1 VRQVTEYNRMYIFSI
16 GEIPTL
22 TTPIPQNFVQTIA
35 KERGV
40 TDAELKTLFMALD
53 GQSTA
58 NIGSNLGISDIAVR
72 KRLGEVYKKFQ
83 IAGNGPGKLSE
94 LRHQLLFS
102 YYTEQGSIDFSRG
115 KGSLFKMPILSV
127 GEPPVGAGF
136 PSDRFANA
144 NARRQEDWGQAPD
157 VAVFYGR
164 TEELTTLKQWIV
176 SDNCRVV
183 ALLGLAGSGKTTLSV
198 QLAKQVQDEFDFVIW
213 RSLRSTPTA
222 EEFLTSLIQLFSNQQ
237 RPDLPAELNG
247 KISRLIDYLR
257 KHRCLLILDDFEAV
271 LRPEELAGHYRE
283 GCEGYRD
290 LIVRLCEVN
299 HQSCFVL
306 VSSEEPTEMALLAGE
321 KVKSLKPAIS
331 QEIAREIF
339 QEKGLSAQDQEWE
352 ILLARYGGNLL
363 ALKIVAT
370 TIHEFFDGN
379 VGKFL
384 EATALFIEEHISNLL
399 AQQFDRMSNSEQ
411 EISYWLAIAQ
421 SPISLATL
429 REQMLVNSSLSDLLK
444 NLDSLGRRSL
454 IDKISEGGQTVF
466 MLQPLIVQYVSE
478 RLVEQIRAEV
488 LETVK
493 TQGIE
498 RMRLLKTH
506 NISTSIAQQK
516 AGKEARSR
524 SILELVKNRLQVLFM
539 TTTGF
544 EKPLNI
550 LTKIASDLE
559 DKSILEVG
567 YARENLA
574 QIIAD
579 ADGG

>member
-1 VRQVTEYNRMYIFSI
+1 
-16 GEIPTL
+16 L

-40 TDAELKTLFMALD
+40 TDAELETLFMALD

-58 NIGSNLGISDIAVR
+58 TIATKLGISDIAVR

-102 YYTEQGSIDFSRG
+102 YHTEQGSIDFSRG
-115 KGSLFKMPILSV
+115 KGSLFKMPI
-127 GEPPVGAGF
+127 G
-136 PSDRFANA
+136 
-144 NARRQEDWGQAPD
+144 RRQEDWGQAPD
-157 VAVFYGR
+157 VSVFYGR

-176 SDNCRVV
+176 SDNCRVL

-198 QLAKQVQDEFDFVIW
+198 QLGKQLQNEFDFVIW
-213 RSLRSTPTA
+213 RSLRSAQAPSD
-222 EEFLTSLIQLFSNQQ
+222 FLTSLLQLFSYQQ
-237 RPDLPAELNG
+237 KPDMPLADPSKRIDLNG
-247 KISRLIDYLR
+247 KISRLVEYLR
-257 KHRCLLILDDFEAV
+257 KQRCLLILDDFEAV

-299 HQSCFVL
+299 HHSCLVL
-306 VSSEEPTEMALLAGE
+306 VSSEEPTELSLLAGE
-321 KVKSLKPAIS
+321 KVRSLKPAIS
-331 QEIAREIF
+331 SEIPREIF
-339 QEKGLSAQDQEWE
+339 QEKGLSAQDREWE

-370 TIHEFFDGN
+370 TIHEFFEGN
-379 VGKFL
+379 VVKFL

-399 AQQFDRMSNSEQ
+399 AQQFDRMSSSEQ

-454 IDKISEGGQTVF
+454 IDKISEGGETVF

-478 RLVEQIRAEV
+478 RLVEQIRVEV
-488 LETVK
+488 LETIK

-498 RMRLLKTH
+498 RMRLLKSLNFSI
-506 NISTSIAQQK
+506 NITQK
-516 AGKEARSR
+516 KGIKEARSR

-539 TTTGF
+539 KTTGS
-544 EKPLNI
+544 EEPLNI
-550 LTKIASDLE
+550 LTKVASDLE
-559 DKSILEVG
+559 DKSMLVVG

-579 ADGG
+579 HTAVETASTKTKSADAD

>member
-1 VRQVTEYNRMYIFSI
+1 M
-16 GEIPTL
+16 

-35 KERGV
+35 KQRGV
-40 TDAELKTLFMALD
+40 TDAELETVFMALD

-58 NIGSNLGISDIAVR
+58 TIATKLGISDIAVR

-83 IAGNGPGKLSE
+83 IGGNGPGKLSE

-102 YYTEQGSIDFSRG
+102 YHTDQGTSDFNPQG
-115 KGSLFKMPILSV
+115 KGSLLKMAI
-127 GEPPVGAGF
+127 GH
-136 PSDRFANA
+136 
-144 NARRQEDWGQAPD
+144 RQEDWGQAPD
-157 VAVFYGR
+157 VSVFYGR

-176 SDNCRVV
+176 SDNCRLV

-198 QLAKQVQDEFDFVIW
+198 QLAKQVQNEFDFVIW
-213 RSLRSTPTA
+213 RSLRSTPA
-222 EEFLTSLIQLFSNQQ
+222 PSDFLGSLIQLFSNQQ
-237 RPDLPAELNG
+237 KPDVPLAEPAPTGATLTKRIDLNS
-247 KISRLIDYLR
+247 KISRLVEYLR
-257 KHRCLLILDDFEAV
+257 KHRCLVILDDFEAV

-299 HQSCFVL
+299 HNSCLVL
-306 VSSEEPTEMALLAGE
+306 VSSEEPTELALLAGE
-321 KVKSLKPAIS
+321 KVRSLKPAIS
-331 QEIAREIF
+331 SEIAREIF
-339 QEKGLSAQDQEWE
+339 QEKGLSPQDQEWE
-352 ILLARYGGNLL
+352 ILLSRYGGNLL

-370 TIHEFFDGN
+370 TINEFFEGN
-379 VGKFL
+379 ILKLL

-399 AQQFDRMSNSEQ
+399 AQQFDRMSSYEQ
-411 EISYWLAIAQ
+411 DIAYWIAIAQ

-454 IDKISEGGQTVF
+454 IDKIIEGGETVF
-466 MLQPLIVQYVSE
+466 MLQPLIVQYVTD

-506 NISTSIAQQK
+506 KLSINIAKRKGDKGEPSS
-516 AGKEARSR
+516 
-524 SILELVKNRLQVLFM
+524 SILASVKNRLQVLFVK
-539 TTTGF
+539 TTGS

-550 LTKIASDLE
+550 LKKVASDLE

-574 QIIAD
+574 QIISEIQR
-579 ADGG
+579 

>member
-1 VRQVTEYNRMYIFSI
+1 
-16 GEIPTL
+16 L

-40 TDAELKTLFMALD
+40 TDAELETLFMALD

-58 NIGSNLGISDIAVR
+58 TIATKLGISDIAVR

-102 YYTEQGSIDFSRG
+102 YHTEQGSIDFSRG
-115 KGSLFKMPILSV
+115 KGSLFKMPI
-127 GEPPVGAGF
+127 G
-136 PSDRFANA
+136 
-144 NARRQEDWGQAPD
+144 RRQEDWGQAPD
-157 VAVFYGR
+157 VSVFYGR

-176 SDNCRVV
+176 SDNCRVL

-198 QLAKQVQDEFDFVIW
+198 QLGKQLQNEFDFVIW
-213 RSLRSTPTA
+213 RSLRSAQAPSD
-222 EEFLTSLIQLFSNQQ
+222 FLTSLLQLFSYQQ
-237 RPDLPAELNG
+237 KPDMPLADPSKRIDLNG
-247 KISRLIDYLR
+247 KISRLVEYLR
-257 KHRCLLILDDFEAV
+257 KQRCLLILDDFEAV

-299 HQSCFVL
+299 HHSCLVL
-306 VSSEEPTEMALLAGE
+306 VSSEEPTELSLLAGE
-321 KVKSLKPAIS
+321 KVRSLKPAIS
-331 QEIAREIF
+331 SEIPREIF
-339 QEKGLSAQDQEWE
+339 QEKGLSAQDREWE

-370 TIHEFFDGN
+370 TIHEFFEGN
-379 VGKFL
+379 VVKFL

-399 AQQFDRMSNSEQ
+399 AQQFDRMSSSEQ

-454 IDKISEGGQTVF
+454 IDKISEGGETVF

-478 RLVEQIRAEV
+478 RLVEQIRVEV
-488 LETVK
+488 LETIK

-498 RMRLLKTH
+498 RMRLLKSLNFSI
-506 NISTSIAQQK
+506 NITQK
-516 AGKEARSR
+516 KGIKEARSR

-539 TTTGF
+539 KTTGS
-544 EKPLNI
+544 EEPLNI
-550 LTKIASDLE
+550 LTKVASDLE
-559 DKSILEVG
+559 DKSMLEVG

-579 ADGG
+579 HTAVETASTKTKSADAD